1 MKGFLLSTIVS
12 CAAINFAC
20 AQWTQLISPTT
31 NNLYA
36 VAFKNEMSGYAAGAK
51 GTVLR
56 TNDGGITWTILP
68 SPDSADIKSIT
79 IVDSTTVIV
88 ATANGN
94 GKSAV
99 YKSTTRGNSWYK
111 VLSDDLPFYIEQIPN
126 GDLFST
132 STYASISSNKGDTW
146 LAEQLLNSKSIYTEI
161 DFADNDHAFI
171 GGNVIGDTTYYRE
184 FLRSENGGRWYPS
197 YPFAFPNNFAFSSMS
212 AISAD
217 TLFMF
222 TNYHKRFH
230 PKDSSQLLMLF
241 NFRLRNVVTDT
252 IWKFRAKIICESLPD
267 IINTCKFFSD
277 TLAYAAGKHG
287 DIYVSRTGGKKWKK
301 EYRGKITIN
310 GLYMITTKKGYAVG
324 NNGLIVKR
332 DVVPINKVSSQTL
345 PLKIY
350 PNPSR
355 NSATLSFTLDKTS
368 DIILQVVDERGTVVY
383 IQQSKKYNTGSYQL
397 VIPVA
402 NLQNGVYHVNFI
414 VDGIIK
420 TKTALLVTH

>member
-1 MKGFLLSTIVS
+1 MKAFLLFAITA
-12 CAAINFAC
+12 CAVMNFAC
-20 AQWTQLISPTT
+20 AQWTQQTSPTT

-36 VAFKNEMSGYAAGAK
+36 VAFNNERSGYAAGAK
-51 GTVLR
+51 GIVLR
-56 TNDGGITWTILP
+56 TNDGGVTWTILP
-68 SPDSADIKSIT
+68 SPDSSDIKSIT

-88 ATANGN
+88 ATANSN

-111 VLSDDLPFYIEQIPN
+111 VLSDDLPFYIGQIPN
-126 GDLFST
+126 GNLFST
-132 STYASISSNKGDTW
+132 STCAFISSNKGDTW
-146 LAEQLLNSKSIYTEI
+146 LAKQPLNSTSIYSEI

-184 FLRSENGGRWYPS
+184 FLRSENGRRWYPS

-241 NFRLRNVVTDT
+241 NFRLQYVVTDT
-252 IWKFRAKIICESLPD
+252 IWKFRAKIIYESLPD

-287 DIYVSRTGGKKWKK
+287 DIYISRTAGKRWKK

-310 GLYMITTKKGYAVG
+310 NLCMITTKKGYAVG
-324 NNGLIVKR
+324 NNGLILKR
-332 DVVPINKVSSQTL
+332 EVATINKVSSQIL

-350 PNPSR
+350 PNPST

-368 DIILQVVDERGTVVY
+368 DIILQLVDESGVVVY
-383 IQQSKKYNTGSYQL
+383 IHQNKKYSAGSYQL
-397 VIPVA
+397 LIPVA
-402 NLQNGVYHVNFI
+402 NLQNGIYHMNFI
-414 VDGIIK
+414 VDGYIK
-420 TKTALLVTH
+420 TKTKLLVTH